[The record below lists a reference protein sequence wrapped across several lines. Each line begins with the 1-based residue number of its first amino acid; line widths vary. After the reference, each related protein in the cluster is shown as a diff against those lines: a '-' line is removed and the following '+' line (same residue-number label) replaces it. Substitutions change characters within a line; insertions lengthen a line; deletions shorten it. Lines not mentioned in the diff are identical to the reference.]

1 MITERRWTRTTTE
14 AERFYQNYKKLSAVL
29 ATSNFIEVSLLNG
42 RKYVGYVTSGSV
54 GNNAGC
60 DGTWRY
66 YGYTTIVLEDNTEVT
81 FDHLEIAEVRSVV
94 YSEI

>member
-1 MITERRWTRTTTE
+1 MIAERRWTRTTAE
-14 AERFYQNYKKLSAVL
+14 AECFYRNHKKLSAVL
-29 ATSNFIEVSLLNG
+29 AMSNFIEVILLNG
-42 RKYVGYVTSGSV
+42 RAYTGYVTSGSV

-66 YGYTTIVLEDNTEVT
+66 YGYTTIILEDNTEVT
-81 FDHLEIAEVRSVV
+81 FDHLEIAEVKTVV